1 MDFFITFLFLL
12 CLNLYFSLF
21 LNFNQTNKN
30 LISLILFFIFMS
42 LFIIF
47 YYKFEFLGYAY
58 LLVYVGAIAVLFLF
72 LLISVNIKIESKK
85 IIFNSQSVTFFFLF
99 NFNVIFF
106 YSLFS
111 SIYEK
116 IKNIDISE
124 QFLKCFY
131 TTHTGIINIINDGN
145 PLFFKP
151 NQEVIYW
158 PMTHN
163 KIDKFWTIQ
172 DLFFTSYKNNLQSL
186 DEITISRY
194 IDNKITIL
202 GDYFLTYNGFFLIV
216 ISILLFISI
225 VVSVTICLINEKKI
239 IKKKCL

>member
-72 LLISVNIKIESKK
+72 LLISVNIKVESKK

-124 QFLKCFY
+124 QFIKCFY
-131 TTHTGIINIINDGN
+131 TTHTGIINITNDGN

-151 NQEVIYW
+151 GQEIIYW

-163 KIDKFWTIQ
+163 KVDKFWIIQ

-186 DEITISRY
+186 DKITISRY

-225 VVSVTICLINEKKI
+225 VVSVTICLINEKK
-239 IKKKCL
+239 